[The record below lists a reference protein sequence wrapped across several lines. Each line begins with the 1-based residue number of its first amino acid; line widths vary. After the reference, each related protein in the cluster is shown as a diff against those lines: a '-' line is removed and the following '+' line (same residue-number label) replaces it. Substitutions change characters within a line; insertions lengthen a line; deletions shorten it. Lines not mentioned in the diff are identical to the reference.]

1 MGSWNWGSQNG
12 TEAPIRWDTRV
23 CSHSFSAMW
32 GHGKKAAICKPSREL
47 SPHLNHAGNLIL
59 ALWPP
64 ELWDNIFLS
73 FRLPSFW
80 NVVMAAEAKISSM
93 FPFCFWE
100 CLGWEVARPQKRYLW
115 CIKQRLDSTPKT
127 RIIEEP

>member
-1 MGSWNWGSQNG
+1 MKLGLSERDWCSYKMRHQ
-12 TEAPIRWDTRV
+12 RV

-32 GHGKKAAICKPSREL
+32 RHGKKAAICKPSREL
-47 SPHLNHAGNLIL
+47 SPHLNHSGTLIL

-80 NVVMAAEAKISSM
+80 NAVMAAEAKIPSM
-93 FPFCFWE
+93 FPFCSWE
-100 CLGWEVARPQKRYLW
+100 CLEWEVARPQKRYLW

-127 RIIEEP
+127 QIIEEP